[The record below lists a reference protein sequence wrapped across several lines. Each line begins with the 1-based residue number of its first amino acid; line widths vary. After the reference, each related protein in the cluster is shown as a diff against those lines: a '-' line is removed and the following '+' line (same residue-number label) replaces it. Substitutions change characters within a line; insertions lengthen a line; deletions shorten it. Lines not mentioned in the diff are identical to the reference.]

1 MYFVYL
7 ICSFV
12 GLLLN
17 CDNLVAANVIS
28 GLLPIVA

>member
-1 MYFVYL
+1 MYFAYF

-17 CDNLVAANVIS
+17 CDSLVAVNAMS
-28 GLLPIVA
+28 GLVPIAA

>member
-1 MYFVYL
+1 MYFAYL

-17 CDNLVAANVIS
+17 HDNLVALNVIS
-28 GLLPIVA
+28 GLVPIVA